1 MKAEPEPNWE
11 RSRAENPEARGCCAR
26 DFRWFGCS
34 LAFLV
39 CGFGFLVCSV
49 GFLGFKFRRICGV
62 RLAILWISD
71 LGFYDFG
78 VFGLRVPV
86 SRVPCRSWGQ

>member
-1 MKAEPEPNWE
+1 MLGIFGGLVVLW
-11 RSRAENPEARGCCAR
+11 R
-26 DFRWFGCS
+26 FWF
-34 LAFLV
+34 A
-39 CGFGFLVCSV
+39 GFGFLVCSV
-49 GFLGFKFRRICGV
+49 GFLGFKFRKICGA

-71 LGFYDFG
+71 LGFYDLG